1 MARRIQL
8 SQVLEEH
15 PPPGKMS
22 TQSHQRLG
30 LPEDRSE
37 SLGRGRDK
45 RSRVLETLTGDPG
58 SRKTSVGKS
67 VHHSCGLK

>member
-22 TQSHQRLG
+22 TRSHQRLG
-30 LPEDRSE
+30 LPEDRSDRK
-37 SLGRGRDK
+37 LGQGQRQAEQ
-45 RSRVLETLTGDPG
+45 SPG
-58 SRKTSVGKS
+58 NPDR
-67 VHHSCGLK
+67 